1 MYWSIL
7 LHILMM
13 FKATD
18 YFNEIVTQFYFPKI
32 GKSLYIQ
39 KLCFCLQATHLR
51 VCEIQLLKGDLDHDF
66 NRSTKA
72 SMKSFESYRQL
83 VILF

>member
-1 MYWSIL
+1 
-7 LHILMM
+7 M

-18 YFNEIVTQFYFPKI
+18 HFNEIVTQFYFSKI
-32 GKSLYIQ
+32 GKSLYQKLTSFCLYIL

-72 SMKSFESYRQL
+72 FVKFFEPYLQF